1 MESLYEYWKSHPH
14 LWFNS
19 TYEDDIIITKLF
31 YDLLYINHN
40 ILSYNNPIS
49 VTSYIILYDQIVKH
63 INRIMGG
70 LKEIP
75 LNFLDYCYNS
85 YNIYKDQLDD
95 FEFMFILMPIRH
107 THNIVHVKYV
117 LNETWMR
124 LEKNIN
130 DDNTSKQLRSY
141 LTATYERYIKC
152 TPNMDKEN
160 LTLYEPYKSL
170 NPFSQDK
177 KYDSYILDEKCTFKN
192 ELFMS
197 KLYES
202 YFLSEKNK
210 MLFDNMKD
218 FLTKHNM
225 NDKIITVSISG
236 GVDSMICS
244 YILYHLK
251 QPFIAVHIDYYNREE
266 CMKEEELLIWWCN
279 TLNVPLYIR
288 RIDEINRPTCMKY
301 ELRELYESYTKNIRF
316 NSYIN
321 SNELNDIY
329 DINEINDINEI
340 LVMLGHN
347 KDDTI
352 ENTLTNIASNSHYD
366 NLLGMEPVSKQ
377 LYNNKEITIIRPL
390 LNVYKKDI
398 YDFAIENHI
407 PFLVDSTPKWSQRG
421 KIRDIVRPALEEWN
435 PLILEGMILLSDKM
449 SQMTQLLNQLV
460 CIDNKYNSIHDVPIN
475 ETYWTIL
482 LKKYNIYITQKT
494 LSCLIT
500 KIKFLQL
507 NEYKLKE
514 PQKLTLSKNHFI
526 IFKQGNS
533 LLCIDI
539 N

>member
-1 MESLYEYWKSHPH
+1 MDILYDYWKSHPQ

-19 TYEDDIIITKLF
+19 TYEDDINITKLF

-40 ILSYNNPIS
+40 ISLYNTPKSIA
-49 VTSYIILYDQIVKH
+49 SYIILYDQIIKH
-63 INRIMGG
+63 INRYMGG
-70 LKEIP
+70 IKEIP
-75 LNFLDYCYNS
+75 LNFLEYCYTS
-85 YNIYKDQLDD
+85 YDIYKDQLDD

-107 THNIVHVKYV
+107 THNLKHVKYV
-117 LNETWMR
+117 LNETWKR
-124 LEKNIN
+124 LEKTPTDNI
-130 DDNTSKQLRSY
+130 KKY

-160 LTLYEPYKSL
+160 IILYKPSESII
-170 NPFSQDK
+170 PFTHIE
-177 KYDSYILDEKCTFKN
+177 ILDENCSYINIGAMAKLSN
-192 ELFMS
+192 S
-197 KLYES
+197 KLIY
-202 YFLSEKNK
+202 
-210 MLFDNMKD
+210 NMKD

-244 YILYHLK
+244 YLLYCIG

-266 CMKEEELLIWWCN
+266 CMKEEELLKWWCN
-279 TLNVPLYIR
+279 MLNAPLYIR
-288 RIDEINRPTCMKY
+288 RIDEINRPKCMKY

-321 SNELNDIY
+321 SND
-329 DINEINDINEI
+329 NEIYDINEI

-352 ENTLTNIASNSHYD
+352 ENILTNIASNSHYD

-377 LYNNKEITIIRPL
+377 IHNNKEITIIRPL
-390 LNVYKKDI
+390 LNIYKKDI
-398 YDFAIENHI
+398 YDFAIHNLI

-421 KIRDIVRPALEEWN
+421 KIRDIIRPALEEWN

-449 SQMTQLLNQLV
+449 SQMTSLLNQLV
-460 CIDNKYNSIHDVPIN
+460 DIDKKYNSIHDVPTN

-482 LKKYNIYITQKT
+482 LKKHNIYITQKT

-500 KIKFLQL
+500 KIKFLHL

-526 IFKQGNS
+526 IFKQDRS
-533 LLCIDI
+533 FIYIEI